1 MEQHEHALA
10 QARVI
15 ALRARNIVCMVLTQ
29 NGVMMI
35 ATLSHE
41 AQTLAATLIRVV
53 VLGMVLMLMMVVVM
67 VAQKNRDM

>member
-1 MEQHEHALA
+1 
-10 QARVI
+10 
-15 ALRARNIVCMVLTQ
+15 
-29 NGVMMI
+29 MMI

-53 VLGMVLMLMMVVVM
+53 VLGMVLMVMVMMVVM

>member
-1 MEQHEHALA
+1 
-10 QARVI
+10 
-15 ALRARNIVCMVLTQ
+15 MVLTQ
-29 NGVMMI
+29 NRVMMI

-53 VLGMVLMLMMVVVM
+53 VLGMVLMVMMVVM